1 MRKVYEK
8 GKGGQEGGMKGPWQ
22 EGREVIKLS
31 EVRRKV
37 ITMVKMNVA
46 QNGT

>member
-1 MRKVYEK
+1 MWKVYEK
-8 GKGGQEGGMKGPWQ
+8 GKRGWEAGMKGPWQ

-31 EVRRKV
+31 EVGGKV
-37 ITMVKMNVA
+37 ITVVEINVT